1 MFPHYSVK
9 VDDNKFGVPAGWYP
23 DPLGLPQLRWW
34 DAQAWTEHTSEARAP
49 IVMQTATGLGFADEQ
64 ATERSDINSGLP
76 SRRERR
82 ERERRENGDSVF
94 EDEAARAEAQTQP
107 EVVQEELSAQPLLAM
122 TLKELEPP
130 LTDTVEEST
139 PGPKRASAHANAV
152 PAASTFSAFAEEIT
166 VEGAAPERVAKRM
179 KTYTAAVWTI
189 AAMPVIQLAIAVGLI
204 VGGLGHNVPLLVV
217 VWVGPYLAVLFFA
230 AFDRLLLQT
239 WGHRNPAS
247 PLWALLTAPGY
258 LLARAVRTF
267 KETGKGFATLGLFVA
282 GGTAVLAGVLVL
294 PGLLISVVPG
304 TFAVEA
310 EKALESNALS
320 LGAEVTIEC
329 PPTPPLLIGDQ
340 FTCIATKPSGD
351 SDSVL
356 VSLQRLNGWISWQVD
371 DWGVWVLTE

>member
-1 MFPHYSVK
+1 

-49 IVMQTATGLGFADEQ
+49 IVMQTAPEGQ
-64 ATERSDINSGLP
+64 AAERSDVGSDLP

-94 EDEAARAEAQTQP
+94 DESASVEGEAQP
-107 EVVQEELSAQPLLAM
+107 GVVQEELSAQPLLAM

-139 PGPKRASAHANAV
+139 PGPKRARAHANAV
-152 PAASTFSAFAEEIT
+152 PAASTFSAFAEDLPI
-166 VEGAAPERVAKRM
+166 EGAAPERVAKRM
-179 KTYTAAVWTI
+179 KTYTVAVWTI
-189 AAMPVIQLAIAVGLI
+189 AAMPLIQLALAVGLI

-239 WGHRNPAS
+239 WGHRHPAS
-247 PLWALLTAPGY
+247 ALWALLTAPGY

-282 GGTAVLAGVLVL
+282 GGTAVLAGILVL
-294 PGLLISVVPG
+294 PGLLISVIPG

-320 LGAEVTIEC
+320 LGAVVTIEC
-329 PPTPPLLIGDQ
+329 PATPPLLIGEQ

-371 DWGVWVLTE
+371 DWGLWVLTE